1 MNNDAL
7 VLHLLVALSKK
18 GALASPAVLARA
30 LGLTQTSVHASLAR
44 LDRQGLAYVA
54 SGKVRL
60 SLAGFAVGA
69 SLAGPSCV
77 GRDVVLAAL
86 ALVGQP
92 ASNGNARRHRAA

>member
-18 GALASPAVLARA
+18 GALASPAVLSRA
-30 LGLTQTSVHASLAR
+30 LELPQASVHASLAR
-44 LDRQGLAYVA
+44 LDRQGLAYL
-54 SGKVRL
+54 SGGKARL

-77 GRDVVLAAL
+77 GRDVVLVAL
-86 ALVGQP
+86 SLVGAP
-92 ASNGNARRHRAA
+92 ASNGNEKRHRAA